1 MTILEMTL
9 CGFCSM
15 RSNMKKTGIY
25 PGTFDPITVGHRDII
40 TRGLKLVDRLIIA
53 VAEDIPKTPIFS
65 SAERV
70 SLVKKDIAALP
81 KKDRD
86 RVEVKAFRGLLVEFA
101 GKQDSAI
108 IIRGLRAI
116 SDFEYE
122 FQMACMNSRLNDD
135 IETVFLPASENT
147 HFISSRFVKEI
158 ARLKGDISSF
168 VSADA
173 AKKLKVYYREV
184 RPNRETKR
192 AMLAIKARKNL
203 KETSIKELKKL

>member
-1 MTILEMTL
+1 MLMV
-9 CGFCSM
+9 
-15 RSNMKKTGIY
+15 NKTGIY
-25 PGTFDPITVGHRDII
+25 PGTFDPITIGHMDIV
-40 TRGLKLVDRLIIA
+40 TRALKLVDRLIIA
-53 VAEDIPKTPIFS
+53 VAEDIPKTPIFKP
-65 SAERV
+65 AERAA
-70 SLVKKDIAALP
+70 LVKKELESLP

-101 GKQDSAI
+101 AKHDSAI

-147 HFISSRFVKEI
+147 HFISSRFVREI

-168 VSADA
+168 VNPDT
-173 AKKLKVYYREV
+173 AKKLKEYY
-184 RPNRETKR
+184 
-192 AMLAIKARKNL
+192 
-203 KETSIKELKKL
+203 KK